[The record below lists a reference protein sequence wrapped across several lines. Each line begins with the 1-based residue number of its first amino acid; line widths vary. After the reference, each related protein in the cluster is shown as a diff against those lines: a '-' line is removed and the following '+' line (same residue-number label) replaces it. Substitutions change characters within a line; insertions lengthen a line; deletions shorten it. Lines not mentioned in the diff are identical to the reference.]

1 MFYFKT
7 NVPGWERFLRI
18 AAGAAVAV
26 LAFAFAR
33 RSVGTWIGIAGGLMF
48 AVTGLV
54 GFCPMC
60 AMVGRKSVEA
70 RK

>member
-7 NVPGWERFLRI
+7 NVPGWERFLRV
-18 AAGAAVAV
+18 AAGIAVAV
-26 LAFAFAR
+26 LAYYFAR
-33 RSVGTWIGIAGGLMF
+33 AELGLWLGVAGGLMF

-60 AMVGRKSVEA
+60 AMVGRKPVS
-70 RK
+70 